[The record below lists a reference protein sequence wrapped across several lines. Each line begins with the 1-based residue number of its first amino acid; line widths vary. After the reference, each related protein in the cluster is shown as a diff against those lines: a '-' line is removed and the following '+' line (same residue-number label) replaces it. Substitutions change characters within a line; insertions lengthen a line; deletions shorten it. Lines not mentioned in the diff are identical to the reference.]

1 MRHGRAGKKLGRNS
15 GHRTALFRNLLIA
28 VFEHDKIATTLAK
41 AKVVQP
47 KVEKLIT
54 LAKRDSFAARGL
66 AFRALQRKGVVK
78 RLFETIGPRYLDR
91 AGGYTRIIKL
101 GPRVGDAA
109 EMAQIELI

>member
-15 GHRTALFRNLLIA
+15 GHRTALFRNLL
-28 VFEHDKIATTLAK
+28 VSVLQHDKIATTLAK
-41 AKVVQP
+41 AKAVAP
-47 KVEKLIT
+47 KVERLIT
-54 LAKRDSFAARGL
+54 LAKRDSFHARGL

-91 AGGYTRIIKL
+91 NGGYTRIIKI

-109 EMAQIELI
+109 EMAQLELV

>member
-15 GHRTALFRNLLIA
+15 GHRRALFANLLNAII
-28 VFEHDKIATTLAK
+28 EHDKIQTTLVK
-41 AKVVQP
+41 AKELRP

-54 LAKRDSFAARGL
+54 LAKRDSLHARSL
-66 AFRALQRKGVVK
+66 AFKVLQTKASCK

-91 AGGYTRIIKL
+91 AGGYTRIFKL
-101 GPRVGDAA
+101 GQRTGDAA

>member
-15 GHRTALFRNLLIA
+15 GHRTALFRNLLLA
-28 VFEHDKIATTLAK
+28 VFQHDKIHTTVAK
-41 AKVVQP
+41 AKAVQP

-54 LAKRDSFAARGL
+54 LAKRDSFHARGL
-66 AFRALQRKGVVK
+66 AFRALQRKAVVK

-91 AGGYTRIIKL
+91 NGGYTRIIKL

-109 EMAQIELI
+109 EMAQIELV